1 MSIAVLQ
8 RFALFGFM
16 HHTSVRCNVHLL
28 LNCSDDDV
36 FHPEDYEDPDD
47 VMADDVMSRDCVCD
61 DGQVKSE

>member
-1 MSIAVLQ
+1 MY
-8 RFALFGFM
+8 
-16 HHTSVRCNVHLL
+16 HTSVRCNVHLL
-28 LNCSDDDV
+28 FNCSDDDV